1 MSNYG
6 QYVQDYIRVSEALL
20 KAGEL
25 SEEEMQA
32 VQEMVDRVS
41 EKLLN
46 DGES

>member
-1 MSNYG
+1 MYKAMFAHPKPSY
-6 QYVQDYIRVSEALL
+6 

-25 SEEEMQA
+25 SDAEIQV
-32 VQEMVDRVS
+32 VQEMVDRSS